1 MNFITDTDCEQA
13 RKLLLK
19 HKFSLMKLQHP
30 DGHQLACFPPP
41 RQGWTPYD
49 LWEMRQ
55 QFPPQWENT
64 AVLAY
69 LRDTPIGGTQI

>member
-49 LWEMRQ
+49 LWQMRQ
-55 QFPPQWENT
+55 QFPLN
-64 AVLAY
+64 
-69 LRDTPIGGTQI
+69 GKTQRFLLTYAIRL